1 MSMHP
6 AAYVQITPLFLRQD
20 LLIGLGR
27 LEKAID
33 AVCSGRPSE
42 RPQRLL
48 PLETARAKLFEV
60 LRSLP
65 R

>member
-1 MSMHP
+1 MHP
-6 AAYVQITPLFLRQD
+6 GARVTITPLFLRQD

-48 PLETARAKLFEV
+48 PLEITRARVFDI
-60 LRSLP
+60 LRHLS

>member
-1 MSMHP
+1 MHP
-6 AAYVQITPLFLRQD
+6 AAHVQVTPLFLRQD

-33 AVCSGRPSE
+33 AVCNGRPSE

-48 PLETARAKLFEV
+48 PLETTRAQVFEV
-60 LRSLP
+60 LRCLQ